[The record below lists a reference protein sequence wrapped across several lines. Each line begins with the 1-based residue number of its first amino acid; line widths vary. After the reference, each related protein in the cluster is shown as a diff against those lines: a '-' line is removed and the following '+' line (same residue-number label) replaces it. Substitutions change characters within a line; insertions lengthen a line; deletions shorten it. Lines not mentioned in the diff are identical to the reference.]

1 MDSDDSED
9 LQVLFDGFIQNSKKK
24 LDIIEL
30 HYSKEDCDEGK
41 IKLYDEKLA
50 AYEDFTS
57 GLIEAGFTYLEII
70 NEMNAELSKSDATS
84 TTSGTSTT
92 TVVSPRRRH
101 NDAQAKKEIE
111 QLQHFC
117 IQRRCN
123 EEAALRSL
131 KEIDRYMCQLHAEN
145 EELNACVKQ
154 MENDMRVKKEK
165 NASSEIPPKPSLQ
178 TLDNTDA
185 EIHGHV
191 VSNLLEAL
199 QQENFELK
207 QIIERNE
214 KTVQMVSTKPSE
226 AVPQNL
232 APNECDQKQ
241 KMFEQTL
248 LDKDRTIQQLTIEL
262 NKMESSVKLENE
274 KFKSNE
280 NLQRTQREI
289 DDLNKHGSN
298 IKSLLTST
306 NSQIKR
312 ICSGVSQTSISELER
327 NENKQLEMF
336 KEGYV
341 AINSILKEKYVQLR
355 KQKDHIAYLCVE
367 LDECR
372 KANECDI
379 LKRSIDK
386 LKKKNDQLNDELNRL
401 TEYTA
406 PLEELKQ
413 QAELW
418 KNELEMLKEHER
430 VLARKVVVQ
439 DEHIQTLMNERQYLM
454 KMNNNMLESICRCR
468 QELSKYNLELSS
480 TE

>member
-9 LQVLFDGFIQNSKKK
+9 LQVLFDGFIQSSKKK

-30 HYSKEDCDEGK
+30 QYSKEDCDEGK
-41 IKLYDEKLA
+41 IKLCDEKLA

-70 NEMNAELSKSDATS
+70 NEMNVELSKSDATS
-84 TTSGTSTT
+84 TTSGS

-111 QLQHFC
+111 QLQRFC
-117 IQRRCN
+117 IQRKCN
-123 EEAALRSL
+123 EELALESL
-131 KEIDRYMCQLHAEN
+131 KEIDRYMCQLHAEK
-145 EELNACVKQ
+145 EELNARVKQ
-154 MENDMRVKKEK
+154 MENDLRVEKEK
-165 NASSEIPPKPSLQ
+165 NALSKPISPKPSLQ

-214 KTVQMVSTKPSE
+214 KTVQMVSTKPTE
-226 AVPQNL
+226 VVPQNL
-232 APNECDQKQ
+232 MPNECDQRQ

-248 LDKDRTIQQLTIEL
+248 VDKDRTIQQLMIEL
-262 NKMESSVKLENE
+262 NRMENSVKLEND
-274 KFKSNE
+274 KIKSNE
-280 NLQRTQREI
+280 SLQKTQREI

-298 IKSLLTST
+298 MKNLLTST

-327 NENKQLEMF
+327 NENKQVEMF
-336 KEGYV
+336 KEGYA
-341 AINSILKEKYVQLR
+341 AINSILKEKYIQLR
-355 KQKDHIAYLCVE
+355 KQKDQIAYLCVE

-379 LKRSIDK
+379 LKRSIDE
-386 LKKKNDQLNDELNRL
+386 LKKENDQLNDELNRL
-401 TEYTA
+401 TEYTE

-418 KNELEMLKEHER
+418 KNELKILKEHER

-468 QELSKYNLELSS
+468 QELSKYNVELST